1 MCEKIFNDRRIITLL
16 LAVWTFV
23 SSAAFYWIMVT
34 AHSPFL
40 QFGPNNHTKLFGVAV
55 DTWGKWWVVTIY
67 TFVSTGIAAFASD
80 SIAPFITNTVQ
91 DHKTVYIPYSKGMC
105 LLIIQI
111 FTTYSVVV
119 SIIGLFVA
127 LTQVDFTIVRLLS
140 DLIINHVTTAYFLRG
155 KVVNAQRYHAW
166 QESQKGRLDV
176 IDDDDTI
183 DVSIDDIEIS
193 NTPEEKSVLMTTVS
207 TMREDSI
214 KPQP

>member
-16 LAVWTFV
+16 LAVWTFI
-23 SSAAFYWIMVT
+23 SSSAFYWIMVT
-34 AHSPFL
+34 DHSPFL

-155 KVVNAQRYHAW
+155 KVVNAQRYNAW

-193 NTPEEKSVLMTTVS
+193 NIPDDKSVLMTTVS

>member
-34 AHSPFL
+34 DHSPFL

-193 NTPEEKSVLMTTVS
+193 TTPDDNSVLMTTVS

-214 KPQP
+214 KPKL